1 MCGGLN
7 SVAKPPSLWR
17 RGRCSHRLTKLSK
30 AVGKQSYYL
39 IYGKLHLKDEV
50 EKQKTRK
57 VSTRVTWSWFQR
69 PLSQGRSLRL
79 WEFPYL

>member
-50 EKQKTRK
+50 EKQKNKKPGRC
-57 VSTRVTWSWFQR
+57 
-69 PLSQGRSLRL
+69 PLESHGVG
-79 WEFPYL
+79 FKGH